1 MTMNQ
6 KRLNLI
12 VFVIAVM
19 AIISYFLHVILGIIN
34 YPGYN
39 SLSQALSDL
48 TSDTAPS
55 KDIARLF
62 SSIYGILSSLV
73 SIGLM
78 ISFFKEKKRLLKL
91 GINLLSIMYLVSAIG
106 YALFPL
112 SSSTDMSDIQNVMHM
127 VVTIVVVLLT
137 ITSLIVLM
145 IAFYRNHHFNF
156 YSITLIGFLLL
167 MCGSVLTGIVPK
179 AYFGLA
185 ERISVYTVVLYL
197 GFISYYSYHYH
208 KNP

>member
-1 MTMNQ
+1 MNQ
-6 KRLNLI
+6 KRLNRL
-12 VFVIAVM
+12 VLVIAVM
-19 AIISYFLHVILGIIN
+19 AIISYFLHVILGILN

-39 SLSQALSDL
+39 SLSQAVSDL
-48 TSDTAPS
+48 TRDTAPS
-55 KDIARLF
+55 KGIARLF
-62 SSIYGILSSLV
+62 SNIYGVLSSLV
-73 SIGLM
+73 AIGLM

-91 GINLLSIMYLVSAIG
+91 GIYLLSIMYLVSAIG

-137 ITSLIVLM
+137 ITSLVILM

-156 YSITLIGFLLL
+156 YSITLISFSLL
-167 MCGSVLTGIVPK
+167 MCGSVITGIVPK

-197 GFISYYSYHYH
+197 GFISYYSYNYH